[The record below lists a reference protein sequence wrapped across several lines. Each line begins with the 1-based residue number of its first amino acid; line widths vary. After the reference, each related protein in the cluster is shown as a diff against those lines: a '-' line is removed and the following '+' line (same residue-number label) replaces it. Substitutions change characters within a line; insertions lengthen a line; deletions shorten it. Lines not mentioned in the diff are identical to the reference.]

1 MKNKLRAFNKQHI
14 IILKCLLLHNKPM
27 SAYEIAEDKKYGFDN
42 RTRSGEIKKYCSYLF
57 ESGILLYS
65 HEERK
70 YKIDWKCPV
79 LAELKKL
86 GQVATRRTN
95 QWIATFLEE
104 AMPKIKWI
112 NGKPEIDM
120 TMTEF
125 REYYKKISSIERRK
139 NISPKKVE
147 SLMKHTGGLIENFS
161 K

>member
-14 IILKCLLLHNKPM
+14 IILKCLLLYNKPM

-42 RTRSGEIKKYCSYLF
+42 RTRSGEIKKYCDYLF
-57 ESGILLYS
+57 DSGILMYS
-65 HEERK
+65 EEKRK
-70 YKIDWKCPV
+70 YKLDLECPV
-79 LAELKKL
+79 LVELKKL

-112 NGKPEIDM
+112 NGKPEMDM
-120 TMTEF
+120 TMAEF

-139 NISPKKVE
+139 NISPKKAVSFME
-147 SLMKHTGGLIENFS
+147 HTTKLIQEFG